1 MEQGAIAWASLAIG
15 ILLGLAC
22 GWLAGRTRNLR
33 AVAALER
40 DLEHERSRG
49 AEKLALLDEAEKRL
63 RDTFQALSAEALRS
77 NNQTFLEVA
86 KTALGEYQ
94 RAASDDLTARQQAI
108 DALVKPIST
117 SLEKVDAVIQEVEK
131 ERSAQDAALRQT
143 LAHVTDAQRALQ
155 SETANLVKSLRAPSV
170 RGRWGEILLR
180 RVVELA
186 GMLAHC
192 DFVEQE
198 TLASPDG
205 RLRPD
210 LVVRLASGKCVV
222 VDSKAPLQA
231 FLDAYEATD
240 DETRERE
247 LRSHARQVRDH
258 MTRLGSKAYWSQL
271 EATPEFVVM
280 FLPGET
286 FFSAALQHDPSLLE
300 HGVAS
305 GVILASPTTL
315 IALLRAVAHGWREA
329 RVEVNA
335 REIRDLGRELH
346 ARIAKFSEHFARV
359 GRSLDGAVA
368 SYNEAV
374 GSLESRVLVTTRRLR
389 ELGATS
395 AEEIPEAK
403 PVERMARD
411 VDQRS
416 LPLGDA

>member
-1 MEQGAIAWASLAIG
+1 
-15 ILLGLAC
+15 
-22 GWLAGRTRNLR
+22 
-33 AVAALER
+33 
-40 DLEHERSRG
+40 
-49 AEKLALLDEAEKRL
+49 
-63 RDTFQALSAEALRS
+63 
-77 NNQTFLEVA
+77 
-86 KTALGEYQ
+86 
-94 RAASDDLTARQQAI
+94 
-108 DALVKPIST
+108 
-117 SLEKVDAVIQEVEK
+117 
-131 ERSAQDAALRQT
+131 
-143 LAHVTDAQRALQ
+143 
-155 SETANLVKSLRAPSV
+155 
-170 RGRWGEILLR
+170 
-180 RVVELA
+180 
-186 GMLAHC
+186 
-192 DFVEQE
+192 
-198 TLASPDG
+198 
-205 RLRPD
+205 
-210 LVVRLASGKCVV
+210 
-222 VDSKAPLQA
+222 
-231 FLDAYEATD
+231 
-240 DETRERE
+240 
-247 LRSHARQVRDH
+247 
-258 MTRLGSKAYWSQL
+258 
-271 EATPEFVVM
+271 
-280 FLPGET
+280 
-286 FFSAALQHDPSLLE
+286 LLE